1 MSWPICVPFKAAV
14 QSLSVKPHRVVVC
27 SLQVQSSVTICII
40 GGMTNSS
47 PIESVEANKST
58 QQTQAFE
65 LIPAIDLKGGHC
77 VRLKQGR
84 MDDATDYGDDPAA
97 MAAHWQ
103 SLGAK
108 RLHVVDLD
116 GAFAGKP
123 ANQAAIRA
131 ICIEMNRAGMTIPVQ
146 LGGGLRDLKMI
157 EATLNL
163 GIQRVILGSI
173 AVSNPAL
180 VEEACTAFPGQIC
193 VGIDA
198 KGGMVA
204 VHGWDDVTD
213 VSAVDLAL
221 KFENAG
227 VAAIIYTD
235 IARDGMMTGPNIPET
250 VNLAQAISIPVI
262 VSGGVAQ
269 MDDVTACA
277 AHVNDGI
284 CGAIT
289 GRAIYEKSIDF
300 AAAMRVLG

>member
-1 MSWPICVPFKAAV
+1 MKTVN
-14 QSLSVKPHRVVVC
+14 
-27 SLQVQSSVTICII
+27 T
-40 GGMTNSS
+40 
-47 PIESVEANKST
+47 
-58 QQTQAFE
+58 FE
-65 LIPAIDLKGGHC
+65 LIPAIDLKGAHC

-123 ANQAAIRA
+123 ANREAIRA
-131 ICIEMNRAGMTIPVQ
+131 ICSEMHIPVQ
-146 LGGGLRDLKMI
+146 LGGGLRDLSMI

-163 GIQRVILGSI
+163 GIDRVILGSI
-173 AVSNPAL
+173 AVSNPSL
-180 VEEACTAFPGQIC
+180 VEQACKAFPGQIC

-213 VSAVDLAL
+213 VRAVDLAH
-221 KFENAG
+221 KFEDAG
-227 VAAIIYTD
+227 VSAIIYTD
-235 IARDGMMTGPNIPET
+235 IARDGMMTGPNIEET
-250 VNLAQAISIPVI
+250 VNLARAISIPVI
-262 VSGGVAQ
+262 VSGGVAK

-277 AHVNDGI
+277 VHVADGI

-289 GRAIYEKSIDF
+289 GRAIYEGSIDF
-300 AAAMRVLG
+300 AAAMQALK